1 MGCCFSHN
9 EPKIKI
15 IDETPKGWHFD
26 CLRPKGII
34 TYSIDR
40 TYNKPLIELDFDS
53 LFESSV
59 RLWPKN
65 YIRRSNFLL
74 LERAPTP
81 TPTISSFLSESGV
94 FDTVF

>member
-40 TYNKPLIELDFDS
+40 TYNKPLTELDFDS